1 MTALNSLRETALH
14 SACRSGSIEC
24 AQLLVIKYR
33 LDVNAPNAYHE
44 TPLHLMA
51 EHSSEKLQKL
61 MDLSNPSSKWKMT
74 PRSQSVGAPV
84 GRSQQEESHRSDHIH
99 APMAKR
105 QSQRSIRYDTPWR
118 SLKKADVEPTRRAVE
133 SINYLKKRRFTLN
146 STNTLLYTKHY
157 F

>member
-14 SACRSGSIEC
+14 SACRSGSVEC
-24 AQLLVIKYR
+24 AQLLVIKYG

-61 MDLSNPSSKWKMT
+61 MDLSNPSSRWKMT

-84 GRSQQEESHRSDHIH
+84 GGSQQEESHRSDHIH
-99 APMAKR
+99 APMARR
-105 QSQRSIRYDTPWR
+105 QSERSIRYDTPWR